1 MFLLPKVIHRFK
13 GIPTKIPVAFFFN
26 RNRKTALKFVWNQ
39 KRPQIAKS
47 ILNKNKTNVITLS
60 GFKIHYKA
68 IVNQNIMVM
77 ALKTDI

>member
-1 MFLLPKVIHRFK
+1 M
-13 GIPTKIPVAFFFN
+13 
-26 RNRKTALKFVWNQ
+26 WNH

-60 GFKIHYKA
+60 GFKIHHKA

>member
-1 MFLLPKVIHRFK
+1 M
-13 GIPTKIPVAFFFN
+13 
-26 RNRKTALKFVWNQ
+26 WNH